1 MSDIKLFEKW
11 IKKSIKNRF
20 VFQARE
26 NDVIVTDGYIAYRID
41 RGQKAW
47 MEAIKSITFQS
58 LESNFIITYKSI
70 KHEHRIDLASFFNES
85 KYKSIDDTSL
95 LYTSCGEKL
104 RVFRNEEDEYIF
116 VKQNYI
122 ESVTGSM
129 MNYDIKGSTNIS
141 LIMLIQ
147 DKIQIGI
154 LPVRITAFPYKI
166 VSR

>member
-58 LESNFIITYKSI
+58 LESNFIITYI
-70 KHEHRIDLASFFNES
+70 RR
-85 KYKSIDDTSL
+85 KY
-95 LYTSCGEKL
+95 E
-104 RVFRNEEDEYIF
+104 
-116 VKQNYI
+116 
-122 ESVTGSM
+122 
-129 MNYDIKGSTNIS
+129 
-141 LIMLIQ
+141 ML
-147 DKIQIGI
+147 
-154 LPVRITAFPYKI
+154 
-166 VSR
+166 